1 MNAALLQLLMACLDA
16 SPKAGLPKRVVFFER
31 MRLSSDV
38 PPKAAADGMPRRVP
52 ESWSAK
58 GSCLFRTNAA
68 LAVMFR
74 PKQLLMACLD
84 ASPKAGLPKGVV
96 FFERMRL

>member
-1 MNAALLQLLMACLDA
+1 MNAALLQLVMACLDA

-58 GSCLFRTNAA
+58 GSCLFPNECGFSSD
-68 LAVMFR
+68 V
-74 PKQLLMACLD
+74 P
-84 ASPKAGLPKGVV
+84 PKAAADGMPRRVP
-96 FFERMRL
+96 ESW